1 MKQPRRTRRGC
12 TGGLSWTNGPSTPFA
27 PSAAC
32 GAAYPG
38 DGDAARP
45 ALCALID
52 ASARLGELLR
62 ALAPRCPAFCQ
73 ALNAMAAAESA
84 AQRRLRAEHFLA
96 SGENYC
102 PGGACALVRDP
113 LCALREAHS
122 LSERLASRS
131 RRRPTPHPAGSAGR
145 STPWLP
151 ANAAAAADCAP
162 WYCARWA

>member
-1 MKQPRRTRRGC
+1 MDERTLDALRAF
-12 TGGLSWTNGPSTPFA
+12 GGVWGRVS
-27 PSAAC
+27 
-32 GAAYPG
+32 G

-122 LSERLASRS
+122 LSERLASS
-131 RRRPTPHPAGSAGR
+131 LQEA
-145 STPWLP
+145 
-151 ANAAAAADCAP
+151 ANAAPCGQRGALDALAAGERRRCRGLRAMVLRAMGVNCT
-162 WYCARWA
+162 